1 MREKNKINKLQKIT
15 KEYQN
20 LVVEYE
26 QAKK

>member
-26 QAKK
+26 QAQK